1 MPNKNP
7 MAAFMLSFIPGLG
20 HFYLRRYVRA
30 FLYGGGF
37 GFFMMLALFIIA
49 TGSSRDEGMIVL
61 CLFIAFV
68 FAVINMIDMVVHLI
82 RRPEQGQLSNMAGGS
97 IEVTNAD
104 ASIAGAASSAER
116 PDRFLTIFL
125 TFIPGLG
132 HFRLG
137 LMQRGLVFLV
147 GFFGMGAMI
156 IFLVAISNSEGF
168 LAFLLALPI
177 IWIISLTD
185 VIQQM
190 NRLERGE
197 TLIDRSIFDDF
208 QETREQGRKSK
219 MLATLLSVFPGAG
232 HMYLG
237 LQKRGI
243 QLMAAFLF
251 AVYFLDALHLSLFL
265 FVIPILWFYSFF
277 DALQLASRQEREPL
291 EDVPFVHWLIHRQK
305 WVGIALLVLGA
316 YYLFD
321 QAIVSMLDRLFPNER
336 ITLWI
341 GRYLQ
346 PVIVSMLLIAGGLKL
361 IRGQKTKQGEKK
373 L

>member
-7 MAAFMLSFIPGLG
+7 MSAFFLSFIPGLG

-30 FLYGGGF
+30 LLYGGGF
-37 GFFMMLALFIIA
+37 GFFMMLAMFIIA
-49 TGSSRDEGMIVL
+49 TGSGRDEGIIVF
-61 CLFIAFV
+61 CLFVAFL

-82 RRPEQGQLSNMAGGS
+82 RRPQQGQMLNVAGSPVEGPNMVVDGVPS
-97 IEVTNAD
+97 TTK
-104 ASIAGAASSAER
+104 R
-116 PDRFLTIFL
+116 PDRFLTILL

-132 HFRLG
+132 HFQLG

-156 IFLVAISNSEGF
+156 IFLVAISNSDGF

-190 NRLERGE
+190 NRLDRGE
-197 TLIDRSIFDDF
+197 TLVDRSIFDDF
-208 QETREQGRKSK
+208 QENRAQGRKSK

-277 DALQLASRQEREPL
+277 DALQLASRQEKEPL

-305 WVGIALLVLGA
+305 WVGIALLILGL

-336 ITLWI
+336 IALWI

-346 PVIVSMLLIAGGLKL
+346 PLIVSMLLIAGGLKL
-361 IRGQKTKQGEKK
+361 IRGQKTKQEEKK
-373 L
+373 Q